1 MRTLGIVA
9 QQWAAQDTQSARGW
23 VLSLPNGAAR
33 DRALGSII
41 AITASNETPDGR
53 LLGAFSSDQAREQ
66 ALPAAVFAIAQRDRA
81 QAQAFMERHITDPGV
96 RQQTQQMLE
105 NASRSRGFMMG
116 QPVFG
121 VQPFGAIGPSPAIG
135 VGMRAVP

>member
-1 MRTLGIVA
+1 M
-9 QQWAAQDTQSARGW
+9 
-23 VLSLPNGAAR
+23 SLPNGTAR

-41 AITASNETPDGR
+41 AVTASNETPDGR

-96 RQQTQQMLE
+96 WPRAYDPLTARCSRARRLVNLCYMAD
-105 NASRSRGFMMG
+105 NA
-116 QPVFG
+116 
-121 VQPFGAIGPSPAIG
+121 
-135 VGMRAVP
+135 